1 MTNYYDEYDV
11 TEESRYESMLVLLL
25 LYPPALELELF
36 SGIFKPDR
44 VSTVQWTQFWTRPV
58 VGPVADP
65 KFLLT
70 TRWRSRVTWTA
81 RDNLRSIL
89 N

>member
-11 TEESRYESMLVLLL
+11 TDESRYESMLVVLL

-36 SGIFKPDR
+36 SVIFKP
-44 VSTVQWTQFWTRPV
+44 VLTRS
-58 VGPVADP
+58 G
-65 KFLLT
+65 LT
-70 TRWRSRVTWTA
+70 KRWRSRVMWTA